1 MKGEFMKDVAIKE
14 QFVQQRAEGY
24 SFDRIAKEISVSKP
38 TLMKWEGELKAEI
51 SEASFFRYMALA
63 EEFQLV
69 KRERIKRLA
78 KLLRKV
84 ENELEKRTF
93 TDIPDEKLLAIA
105 LTVQEKIAGELS
117 EVSLIKGGL
126 DEAFPDPFPENV
138 YRID

>member
-1 MKGEFMKDVAIKE
+1 MKDETAIE
-14 QFVQQRAEGY
+14 SFIQLRAEGY

-38 TLMKWEGELKAEI
+38 TLMKWEGELKDEI
-51 SEASFFRYMALA
+51 SEASFIRYMALA

-69 KRERIKRLA
+69 KQERIKRLA

-93 TDIPDEKLLAIA
+93 VDIPDEKLLAIA
-105 LTVQEKIAGELS
+105 LTVQEKIAEELR
-117 EVSLIKGGL
+117 EVSLTKGGL
-126 DEAFPDPFPENV
+126 EEAFPDPFPEKI